1 MKILTTANEIISLEN
16 VRRVTINTREN
27 KRTKNGVKI
36 TATEYWIYIA
46 YTDGESENI
55 DFGEDNNAEKECNA
69 IFQAIIKKLSED

>member
-1 MKILTTANEIISLEN
+1 MKILATTNEIISLEN

-36 TATEYWIYIA
+36 TVTEYWIHIA